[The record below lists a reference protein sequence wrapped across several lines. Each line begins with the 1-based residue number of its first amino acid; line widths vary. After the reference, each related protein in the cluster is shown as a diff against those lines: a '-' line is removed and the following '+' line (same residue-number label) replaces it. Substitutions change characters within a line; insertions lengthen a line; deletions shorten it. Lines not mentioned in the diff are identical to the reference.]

1 MKEYGTYLIGVKTF
15 VNLEQRD
22 RFGFYQV
29 GDYKTYSKLEAIQ
42 LHEKTGIHPTWNFNQ
57 EVFSKFDWT
66 QEPHESLQEL
76 YRRRAQQIRDRYDYL
91 VLFYSG
97 GADSKN
103 ILDTFI
109 DNNIKLDECASFWA
123 QEADR
128 NLDSHFSKEVARVA
142 IPDMAKHKDIKHRII
157 DLVEVTNKVLGNSDI
172 KFEWIYFVN
181 NMFSPNNFVR
191 NKLRRLI
198 PEYKRMIDSGKS
210 VCFIWGSEK
219 PRVHFANGK
228 YAIRFQDVI
237 DNCVSP
243 YLQQYSLPGEADE
256 LFYWSPDFVE
266 GIIKQAHVIKRFLR
280 QGPLNDLF
288 WNSKPGTHNY
298 GSAVRKDKT
307 YYLSAH
313 GLNLLIYPKWD
324 HTTISVGKP
333 SSIVWSERDEWFFK
347 SQSWNSAAI
356 NWQNGIE
363 KLNQILKTN
372 EYWTV
377 NKGNISGGLQGCVSD
392 SYFLE

>member
-1 MKEYGTYLIGVKTF
+1 MKGYGICLIGAKTL
-15 VNLEQRD
+15 VNLQHLD

-29 GDYKTYSKLEAIQ
+29 GDYKTYSKLEAIE
-42 LHEKTGIHPTWNFNQ
+42 LHEKTGIHPSWNFNQ
-57 EVFSKFDWT
+57 ETFSQYDWT
-66 QEPHESLQEL
+66 KEPQESLQEL
-76 YRRRAQQIRDRYDYL
+76 YRQRAQQIRDRYDYL

-142 IPDMAKHKDIKHRII
+142 IPEMAKHKNIKHRII
-157 DLVEVTNKVLGNSDI
+157 DLVDITNQVLNDTDI

-181 NMFSPNNFVR
+181 SMFSPNNYVR
-191 NKLRRLI
+191 NRLRRI
-198 PEYKRMIDSGKS
+198 VPEYKKLIDSGKS

-219 PRVHFANGK
+219 PRVHVENNR
-228 YAIRFQDVI
+228 YAIRFQDLV

-243 YLQQYSLPGEADE
+243 YLQQNSLPGEFDE
-256 LFYWSPDFVE
+256 LFYWSPDFVS
-266 GIIKQAHVIKRFLR
+266 GLIKQAHVVKNILK
-280 QGPLNDLF
+280 QGPINDLF
-288 WNSKPGTHNY
+288 WTGTPGRYRY
-298 GSAVRKDKT
+298 GTTVRNGKT
-307 YYLSAH
+307 WHLTAD

-347 SQSWNSAAI
+347 SQSWNPAAI
-356 NWQNGIE
+356 NWQNGIK